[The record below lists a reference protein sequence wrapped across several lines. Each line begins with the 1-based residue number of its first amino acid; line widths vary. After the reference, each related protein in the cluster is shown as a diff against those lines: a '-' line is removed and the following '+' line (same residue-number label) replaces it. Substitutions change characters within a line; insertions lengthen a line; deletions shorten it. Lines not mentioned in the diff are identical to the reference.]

1 MRVILLSDVKG
12 SGKKGDI
19 VNVSDGF
26 AKNFLFPKKLAK
38 DASAQALKELDD
50 AKKSLERQN
59 EIKKKQAEEI
69 KDLLNERTVKIV
81 RKGGEDGKLFG
92 AVTSKDIAAQIKAD
106 FGVEIDKHK
115 IVLENSSMK
124 QFGSSKFSI
133 KIFPG
138 IVAQMLV
145 MVSEN

>member
-1 MRVILLSDVKG
+1 MRVILLSDVRG

-50 AKKSLERQN
+50 AKKSLQRQN

-69 KDLLNERTVKIV
+69 KALLNERTVKIV

-106 FGVEIDKHK
+106 FGIEIDKNK
-115 IVLENSSMK
+115 IALENSSMK

>member
-1 MRVILLSDVKG
+1 MRVILLSDVRG

-50 AKKSLERQN
+50 AKKSLQRQN

-69 KDLLNERTVKIV
+69 KALLNERTVKIV

-106 FGVEIDKHK
+106 FGIEIDKHK
-115 IVLENSSMK
+115 IALGNSSMK

>member
-1 MRVILLSDVKG
+1 MRVILLSDVRG
-12 SGKKGDI
+12 SGKIGDI
-19 VNVSDGF
+19 VTVSDCF
-26 AKNFLFPKKLAK
+26 AKNCLYPNKLAK
-38 DASAQALKELDD
+38 DASTQALKELDD

-69 KDLLNERTVKIV
+69 KAILNERTIKIV

-115 IVLENSSMK
+115 IALENSSMK

-145 MVSEN
+145 MVSES